1 MPPEQSKRGRLS
13 VACVICRASRRA
25 CDGKFADCAKYVPL
39 PAKILRRYRP
49 VSARLATFEP
59 ACSLQDEPGRLA
71 APRSS
76 GFPRRRA
83 GLRARG
89 GDARQDRP
97 TLRPQAAAD
106 VGRGGGRAAASA
118 DWAADAVIEAD
129 GRTRSGKLGFEQA
142 DGRLM
147 ELLVLASA
155 SASPDAPLSLQLERW
170 LAVWAKP
177 PLRVR

>member
-1 MPPEQSKRGRLS
+1 MPPEQSKRRRPS
-13 VACVICRASRRA
+13 VACASCRAARRA
-25 CDGKFADCAKYVPL
+25 CDGRSADCANYVPL
-39 PAKILRRYRP
+39 TATASDAPGPPQPASPPARRP
-49 VSARLATFEP
+49 VRASNRAARSIPNWL
-59 ACSLQDEPGRLA
+59 
-71 APRSS
+71 
-76 GFPRRRA
+76 RRRA

-89 GDARQDRP
+89 GDARQVRP

-106 VGRGGGRAAASA
+106 VGRDGGCRGEQLASA

-129 GRTRSGKLGFEQA
+129 SRTRSGKLGFEQA